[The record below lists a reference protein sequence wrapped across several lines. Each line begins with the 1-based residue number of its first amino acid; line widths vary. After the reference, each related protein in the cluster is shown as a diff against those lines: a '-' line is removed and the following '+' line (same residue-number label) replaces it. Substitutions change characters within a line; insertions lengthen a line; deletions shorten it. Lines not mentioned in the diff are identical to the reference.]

1 MGSLVVGV
9 LYERFSKYLGF
20 MFVIYILGCYFYG
33 INIISVIVFFL
44 YRQVGDLLNIVDLDF
59 VMEEEVGFFS

>member
-20 MFVIYILGCYFYG
+20 MFVIYNLDCYFYG
-33 INIISVIVFFL
+33 INIISVIVYFL